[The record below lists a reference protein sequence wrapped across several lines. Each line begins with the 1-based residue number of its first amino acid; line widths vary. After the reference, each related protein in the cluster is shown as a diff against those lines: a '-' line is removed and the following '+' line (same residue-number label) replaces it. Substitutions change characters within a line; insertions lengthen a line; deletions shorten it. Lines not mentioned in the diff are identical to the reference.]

1 MTSYNKGLS
10 YCRQRVFKAI
20 KARKSMQYQWIHE
33 AQSQQQTWLF
43 KRNCALSPRQLAMWF
58 GGLSLMSLSIATGFV
73 AYGAWFVLIF
83 ACIEVIALGVA
94 FVVYAKHAAD
104 YDRVIFSPSS
114 VRVEKSEGGKVKQF
128 HLEPSWLKVEYDGKS
143 RSHVVLVSGVQRV
156 TVGRFVP
163 DSRLLELT
171 KALRVSAAVVRN

>member
-1 MTSYNKGLS
+1 MFGSAFSKVI
-10 YCRQRVFKAI
+10 R
-20 KARKSMQYQWIHE
+20 ARKSMQYQWIHE
-33 AQSQQQTWLF
+33 AQAQQQTWLF
-43 KRNCALSPRQLAMWF
+43 KRNCALTPRQLAAWF
-58 GGLSLMSLSIATGFV
+58 GGLSLVSLSIATGFV

-83 ACIEVIALGVA
+83 ACIEVLALGVA

-114 VRVEKSEGGKVKQF
+114 VWVEKSEGGKLKKF
-128 HLEPSWLKVEYDGKS
+128 HLEPSWLRVEYDDKN
-143 RSHVVLVSGVQRV
+143 RSHVDLVSGGQRV
-156 TVGRFVP
+156 MVSRFVP